1 MVIFQFAMLNVYQS
15 VNLHFPM
22 VFLWLSQNYMV
33 FLWFSYFSYGFPMIF
48 LWFSYG
54 FPMIVPFSYGFP
66 MVFLWL
72 FHFPMVF
79 LWFSY
84 DCTIFLWFS
93 YGFPMP
99 SMLPLDHLFLIHVG
113 LKPLPDPTS
122 LYDPDQ
128 PRQLGNSHPTHWKWP
143 SRNRLLYG

>member
-48 LWFSYG
+48 LWFSYDCTIFLWFSYDCSIFLWFSYG

-66 MVFLWL
+66 MVFLW
-72 FHFPMVF
+72 
-79 LWFSY
+79 FSY
-84 DCTIFLWFS
+84 AIHAPFGSPFPHPCRVEAAPWSNQSLRSWSASAARKFS
-93 YGFPMP
+93 SYT
-99 SMLPLDHLFLIHVG
+99 
-113 LKPLPDPTS
+113 LKMAQS
-122 LYDPDQ
+122 
-128 PRQLGNSHPTHWKWP
+128 K
-143 SRNRLLYG
+143 